1 MTERGL
7 LGAVYDCTIAYP
19 DTKPST
25 EMAVLRGELP
35 TQVGILPA
43 PVLAPAP
50 TPLYSDNQVNL
61 HLVRHPLPSLPTT
74 YVGLEKWL
82 EERWRD
88 KVTTNSYHEYSI
100 EILVKVKY

>member
-35 TQVGILPA
+35 TQVG
-43 PVLAPAP
+43 V
-50 TPLYSDNQVNL
+50 YKHL
-61 HLVRHPLPSLPTT
+61 HLHHSV
-74 YVGLEKWL
+74 
-82 EERWRD
+82 
-88 KVTTNSYHEYSI
+88 N
-100 EILVKVKY
+100 

>member
-1 MTERGL
+1 MTYLIAGMTERGL

-35 TQVGILPA
+35 SQVG
-43 PVLAPAP
+43 VLRAPAP
-50 TPLYSDNQVNL
+50 APLYSGDQVNL

-88 KVTTNSYHEYSI
+88 KVTTNSYHEYI
-100 EILVKVKY
+100 H

>member
-35 TQVGILPA
+35 SQVGVLPAHAPA
-43 PVLAPAP
+43 PVFWWLGEPAP
-50 TPLYSDNQVNL
+50 GEAPPAQPAH
-61 HLVRHPLPSLPTT
+61 HLRGAGEVAGGE
-74 YVGLEKWL
+74 V
-82 EERWRD
+82 ER
-88 KVTTNSYHEYSI
+88 
-100 EILVKVKY
+100 